1 MTVQE
6 YKLYKET
13 GVIPWYKAGIIKR
26 FWKTNPTY
34 EQIDIITELVYSW
47 ALIAIVYL
55 GIGIVGGFGLFL
67 MLKNVI

>member
-34 EQIDIITELVYSW
+34 EQVDIWSEMIHNWLIVSFAYFLLGLGLGL
-47 ALIAIVYL
+47 ALFFK
-55 GIGIVGGFGLFL
+55 IGLI
-67 MLKNVI
+67 